1 MGKKYDF
8 DYIVVGSGPAGSTV
22 ALKLAKKSKKRVAM
36 IESHTFGGSN
46 LNTRDIPYAVSL
58 GFSHTFAKLSNYP
71 EIGGQSLHYNFPTV
85 VSHQEHTTSLLAKE
99 SFKKFETTNI
109 TCISGQGQLI
119 DEHTIA
125 VGEKQYTT
133 ANFILATGSK
143 LDTGK
148 IVGLDSVNYLTPD
161 TALKVRRLPKF
172 ALVVGG
178 GPTGCEIAEYFAELG
193 AKVIIMESASRL
205 LPKEDEETS
214 DAITE
219 YFTTELGIMVVTNAN
234 VVALEQDNI
243 SKRVIFNTNHQ
254 EKFVRIDCI
263 VLATGSKPCT
273 DYGLENANVKYTEN
287 GITTNRLFQTSAK
300 NIYAIGDAL
309 GGESSTELAKYQASI
324 LSANLIE
331 KAKNLANYKGFIRL
345 VNTYPE
351 IATIGSTEAE
361 LNKRKIKHKKSIV
374 YLKEL
379 PASKTERLDYGFVKI
394 IADHNNRILGAT
406 IVAPN
411 AGLMAEEIS
420 IAIRH
425 RLTTLEI
432 ASTPHI
438 ANSFNHAIKLAAK
451 RILKKQKSA

>member
-8 DYIVVGSGPAGSTV
+8 DYIIIGSGPAGSTM
-22 ALKLAKKSKKRVAM
+22 ALKLAKKTKKRVAM
-36 IESHTFGGSN
+36 IESHIFGGSN

-71 EIGGQSLHYNFPTV
+71 EIGGQELHYNFPTV

-99 SFKKFETTNI
+99 SFKKFDSTNI

-119 DEHTIA
+119 DEHTVA
-125 VGEKQYTT
+125 VGKKQYTT

-148 IVGLDSVNYLTPD
+148 IIGLDSVNYLTPD

-172 ALVVGG
+172 ALIVGG

-205 LPKEDEETS
+205 LPKEDEEVS
-214 DAITE
+214 EAITE
-219 YFTTELGIMVVTNAN
+219 YFTTELGIMVTTNSK

-243 SKRVIFNTNHQ
+243 SKRVIFSTNHQ
-254 EKFVRIDCI
+254 EKFVRIDCV
-263 VLATGSKPCT
+263 VLATGTKPYT
-273 DYGLENANVKYTEN
+273 DYGLENANVKYGSD
-287 GITTNRLFQTSAK
+287 GIIVNKFFQTSSK
-300 NIYAIGDAL
+300 NIYAVGDAI
-309 GGESSTELAKYQASI
+309 GGGSSTELAKYQAS
-324 LSANLIE
+324 LLASNLIE
-331 KAKNLANYKGFIRL
+331 KTKNYANYKGFIRL

-361 LNKRKIKHKKSIV
+361 LNKQKIKHKKIVV

-379 PASKTERLDYGFVKI
+379 PASKTERLDYGFIKFLT
-394 IADHNNRILGAT
+394 DHNNHILGAT

-425 RLTTLEI
+425 RLTALEI

-438 ANSFNHAIKLAAK
+438 ANSFNYAIKLAAK
-451 RILKKQKSA
+451 RIIKK

>member
-8 DYIVVGSGPAGSTV
+8 DYIVVGSGPAGNTI
-22 ALKLAKKSKKRVAM
+22 ALKLAKKSKKRVAL

-46 LNTRDIPYAVSL
+46 LNTRDIPYSVSL

-71 EIGGQSLHYNFPTV
+71 EIGGQELHYNFPTV

-99 SFKKFETTNI
+99 SFKKFEATDI
-109 TCISGQGQLI
+109 TCISGQGQLV

-148 IVGLDSVNYLTPD
+148 IIGLDSVNYLTPD

-178 GPTGCEIAEYFAELG
+178 GPTGCEIAQYFAELG

-214 DAITE
+214 ETITE
-219 YFTTELGIMVVTNAN
+219 YFTTELGIMVVTNSK

-263 VLATGSKPCT
+263 VLATGAKPFT
-273 DYGLENANVKYTEN
+273 DYGLENANIKYDDN
-287 GITTNRLFQTSAK
+287 GIIVNKFFQTSAK
-300 NIYAIGDAL
+300 NIYAIGDAI
-309 GGESSTELAKYQASI
+309 GGESSTELAKYQAS
-324 LSANLIE
+324 LLAANLIE
-331 KAKNLANYKGFIRL
+331 KTKNFPNYKGFIRL

-351 IATIGSTEAE
+351 VATVGLTENE
-361 LNKRKIKHKKSIV
+361 LDRQKVKHKKAIV
-374 YLKEL
+374 YLKDL
-379 PASKTERLDYGFVKI
+379 PASKTERLDYGFVKLI
-394 IADHNNRILGAT
+394 TDHNDHIFGAT

-420 IAIRH
+420 IAVRH
-425 RLTTLEI
+425 RLTALEI

-438 ANSFNHAIKLAAK
+438 ANNFNYAIKLVAK
-451 RILKKQKSA
+451 KIIKK

>member
-8 DYIVVGSGPAGSTV
+8 DYIVVGSGPAGSTI

-71 EIGGQSLHYNFPTV
+71 EIGGQELHYNFPTV

-99 SFKKFETTNI
+99 SFKKFETTDI
-109 TCISGQGQLI
+109 VCISGQGQLI

-125 VGEKQYTT
+125 VGKKQYTT

-143 LDTGK
+143 LNTDG
-148 IVGLDSVNYLTPD
+148 IIGLDSVNYLTPD

-172 ALVVGG
+172 VLIVGG
-178 GPTGCEIAEYFAELG
+178 GPTGCEIAQYFSELG
-193 AKVIIMESASRL
+193 TRVIIMESANRL
-205 LPKEDEETS
+205 LPKEDKEASE
-214 DAITE
+214 AITE
-219 YFTTELGIMVVTNAN
+219 YFTTELNIMVITNAK
-234 VVALEQDNI
+234 VVALEQDRV

-254 EKFVRIDCI
+254 EKFVRIDCVI
-263 VLATGSKPCT
+263 LATGTKPYT
-273 DYGLENANVKYTEN
+273 DYGLENANVKYN
-287 GITTNRLFQTSAK
+287 NDGIIVNKFFQTSTK
-300 NIYAIGDAL
+300 NIYAIGDVI
-309 GGESSTELAKYQASI
+309 GGESSTERAKYQASL
-324 LSANLIE
+324 LSSNLIE
-331 KAKNLANYKGFIRL
+331 KTKNFANYRGFIRL

-351 IATIGSTEAE
+351 VATIGSTGTELTKQKVKFKEA
-361 LNKRKIKHKKSIV
+361 IV

-394 IADHNNRILGAT
+394 IADHNDHILGAT

-411 AGLMAEEIS
+411 AGLMAEELSVI
-420 IAIRH
+420 IRH
-425 RLTTLEI
+425 RLTALEV

-438 ANSFNHAIKLAAK
+438 ANSFNYAIKVAAK
-451 RILKKQKSA
+451 RIIKK